1 MLDHKENSMNHTYKM
16 IEVVGS
22 ADKSYDEAIR
32 SAIDKASNTI
42 RNMRWFEVT
51 DMRGNIEAN
60 KVTYWQVT
68 LKIGF
73 TVEE

>member
-22 ADKSYDEAIR
+22 SDKSYDEAIR

>member
-1 MLDHKENSMNHTYKM
+1 MNHTYKM

-22 ADKSYDEAIR
+22 SDKSYDEAIR